1 MEATY
6 YVVTTYAVLAV
17 FVVLAYAAGR
27 YGVGAYT
34 VLAVF
39 VVLAY
44 AAGRCACLRRRAPQ
58 NHCYCRI
65 CGVWCYDTEH
75 LEEHKKGKLH
85 LKKKRNSE
93 ISGLYW

>member
-6 YVVTTYAVLAV
+6 YVVTTYAFLAV

-27 YGVGAYT
+27 YGVEAYI

-44 AAGRCACLRRRAPQ
+44 AAGRCYAIRRPT
-58 NHCYCRI
+58 HPHVYCRI

-75 LEEHKKGKLH
+75 LEEHKKGRLH

-93 ISGLYW
+93 ISGLVW